1 MSETVYVPWQVYG
14 PAGAAADM
22 VATHGW
28 HVARAL
34 GNVYDVGL
42 SAAQHLAQ
50 VPSAHAVL
58 DGCHKVTPRVDASW
72 YCGSEGCG
80 VCDI

>member
-1 MSETVYVPWQVYG
+1 MCKTVYVPLQVYG

-42 SAAQHLAQ
+42 NAAQHLAQ
-50 VPSAHAVL
+50 VPSTHAVL
-58 DGCHKVTPRVDASW
+58 NDCRRVMPHFP
-72 YCGSEGCG
+72 YKLL
-80 VCDI
+80 

>member
-1 MSETVYVPWQVYG
+1 MPETARVQWQVYG

-42 SAAQHLAQ
+42 NAAQHLAQ
-50 VPSAHAVL
+50 VPSSHAVL
-58 DGCHKVTPRVDASW
+58 YDCHKSMA
-72 YCGSEGCG
+72 C
-80 VCDI
+80 